1 MSVLVVIPARY
12 ASERLPGKALL
23 RESGRSLVQH
33 VWERVREA
41 RRAPRIVIATDDPR
55 ILAEAER
62 FGAEALLT
70 SPTHPSGT
78 DRVAEVARMVEA
90 GIVVNWQGDEPE
102 LPGAACDALVAA
114 FDDPRVPM
122 ATLAAPCDDPEAFA
136 APSVVKVVC
145 DAAGDAL
152 YFSRAPIPHPRTRG
166 GGAATPLQHVGIYAF
181 RRETLLRLAALPPA
195 PLERAEGLEQLRALT
210 HGIRIRVVVTPH
222 VGRGIDTRPDYD
234 RFLARVRAGGPA

>member
-1 MSVLVVIPARY
+1 MNVLVVIPARY

-55 ILAEAER
+55 ILAEAEA

-78 DRVAEVARMVEA
+78 DRVAEVARMVDA

-114 FDDPRVPM
+114 FDDPGVPM

-152 YFSRAPIPHPRTRG
+152 YFSPAPIPHPPDPGAG
-166 GGAATPLQHVGIYAF
+166 GP
-181 RRETLLRLAALPPA
+181 PPA

-222 VGRGIDTRPDYD
+222 AGRGIDTRPDYD
-234 RFLARVRAGGPA
+234 RFLARVRAGGVR